1 MKKGTLIAA
10 IATPLACAAAG
21 VMIARYTNANA
32 DDASGYCA
40 EPSVYVDMA
49 DGVSMV
55 TGGEA
60 SNASCDGPSCTVT
73 GAEQVEI
80 NADSRVQCVNVAAG
94 QSLAVTRRGDGVSV
108 SVEDLAAR

>member
-1 MKKGTLIAA
+1 MKKGTLIAV
-10 IATPLACAAAG
+10 IAAPLAGAAAG
-21 VMIARYTNANA
+21 VMIARFTSANA

-40 EPSVYVDMA
+40 APTVYVDMA
-49 DGVSMV
+49 EGVAMV

-80 NADSRVQCVNVAAG
+80 SADGRVQCVDVG
-94 QSLAVTRRGDGVSV
+94 QGQALSVTRRGDGVSV
-108 SVEDLAAR
+108 AVESVAGR